1 MIRQL
6 RTWFRRNAYG
16 VFTLRVLV
24 AAGSALIAV
33 GLSYLPHD
41 TLLQAI
47 WVFCS
52 SLFMGWLVLRGRLNE
67 SDDTRYRRLF
77 STRFTWL
84 QQNDPEALTTIFAEN
99 IRPRVLQWFE
109 SEYRVNVSRAA
120 KIDALDSL
128 ARSGDSPGQLIFR
141 TGVQLGQWLG
151 DVQPGDGSVAALEA
165 RLSDFVLSNE
175 KLLGEEVGEGLYL
188 RHITRGSRRPIGVH
202 MFHPTSRMLL
212 TVEYYDHEKDRH
224 ALALSVRSQ
233 LFENAS
239 ETDWEA
245 FRAGVLERFPQF
257 RASQGGSGP
266 QRQQIPFFI
275 GYIDQSRV
283 ETDDALATKVNELA
297 SLLPAAASAN
307 SATDSATEAATDSA
321 ATAPPADE
329 PSGQ

>member
-6 RTWFRRNAYG
+6 RNWFRRNAYG
-16 VFTLRVLV
+16 VFTLRILV
-24 AAGSALIAV
+24 AAGSALISI

-77 STRFTWL
+77 NTRFTWL
-84 QQNDPEALTTIFAEN
+84 QNNDPEALTTIFAEN
-99 IRPRVLQWFE
+99 IRPRVLQWYE
-109 SEYRVNVSRAA
+109 SEYRVNVSRAE

-141 TGVQLGQWLG
+141 TGVQLGQWLR
-151 DVQPGDGSVAALEA
+151 DVPSGDGDVAALET
-165 RLSDFVLSNE
+165 RLSEFVLENE
-175 KLLGEEVGEGLYL
+175 ALLGNAVGEGLYL

-202 MFHPTSRMLL
+202 MFHPRSRLLL
-212 TVEYYDHEKDRH
+212 TVEYYDQEKDRH
-224 ALALSVRSQ
+224 AVALSVRSH

-239 ETDWEA
+239 EADWEK

-257 RASQGGSGP
+257 RPSHGGSGP

-275 GYIDQSRV
+275 GYIEQTPA
-283 ETDDALATKVNELA
+283 EADDALAAKLNELA
-297 SLLPAAASAN
+297 DLLPAAATSTETATGSVETTN
-307 SATDSATEAATDSA
+307 SADDPGSR
-321 ATAPPADE
+321 
-329 PSGQ
+329 